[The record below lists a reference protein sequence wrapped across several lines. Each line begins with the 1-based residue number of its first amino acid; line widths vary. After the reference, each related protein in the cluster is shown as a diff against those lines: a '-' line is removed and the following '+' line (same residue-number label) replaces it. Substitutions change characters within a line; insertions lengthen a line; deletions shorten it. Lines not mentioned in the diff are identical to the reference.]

1 MLTFDDIP
9 RISAVNEAWEMLEN
23 GGLRCYSDPVQLTE
37 LPYIILKCR
46 RPVSG
51 RFLALIADGEQDRL
65 FLKSIENIYVS
76 GDSKYVIISRSTI

>member
-9 RISAVNEAWEMLEN
+9 RIWAVNEAREMVTE
-23 GGLRCYSDPVQLTE
+23 CYSDPVQLTE

>member
-1 MLTFDDIP
+1 FDDIP
-9 RISAVNEAWEMLEN
+9 RISAVNEASEMFTEY